1 MNRYRKTKSTVT
13 VLFLSYRKH
22 HSSVKSD
29 KLRSRATRQPF
40 DPSFLACFPLYNVAH
55 CVVLCRRS
63 FILCNEK
70 EPHPHF
76 LFLPHEEISAPIG
89 SSIALERYFMSKPI
103 LSLSAL
109 LVAAAALFSGPVQ
122 AADALSFS
130 AARQYYHEHADI
142 FKADASDVER
152 ARYAADSAK
161 WLSGPKIDFTAMQIE
176 GRKEINL
183 DVPVPGNLQNISLG
197 QLVSIKLPSSLNLGT
212 NYDLSGPR
220 AMLSVNWPLYTGGLI
235 TAQQN
240 LLEHKV
246 REASAAQSARL
257 ETNDADFAARYWGV
271 QLARSIE
278 KLRRAMLHD
287 EEEEVAR
294 ARRFEAKGMLSK
306 LERMS
311 VEVSRDAAK
320 RELVAAQTNTQV
332 SETALMRALRVEKLP
347 ALSSPLFI
355 LQGDLG
361 TLSQW
366 QSRARANSPVLMQID
381 AKKSQAEEGVRA
393 AQSALQ
399 PQIFAFGMKNLIKRD
414 LTIVEPDWMVGIGIK
429 FTLWDNR
436 DRLSN
441 IASSRA
447 QVDQATAARAEADN
461 TLAQTVETAF
471 LRTTQARE
479 EYTLTSSSLALATEN
494 LRLREAS
501 FAEGL
506 STALDLREAR
516 TQLVGA
522 EIAQRAAAYKFVV
535 SWAMLHAAAGVM
547 PDFESSLQRPDLV
560 NAQGKDVLPA
570 SFPTQRLPKKH

>member
-1 MNRYRKTKSTVT
+1 MNRYRKTKSTVP

-29 KLRSRATRQPF
+29 KLRSCAIRHYL
-40 DPSFLACFPLYNVAH
+40 DPPILAVFPLYNVAH
-55 CVVLCRRS
+55 CVVSCRSS

-76 LFLPHEEISAPIG
+76 LFLLHEEISAPIG
-89 SSIALERYFMSKPI
+89 PSIALERYFMSKPI

-122 AADALSFS
+122 AADTLSFS

-183 DVPVPGNLQNISLG
+183 DVPVPANVQALG
-197 QLVSIKLPSSLNLGT
+197 PALHLPIPSSLNLGT

-220 AMLSVNWPLYTGGLI
+220 AMLSINWPLYTGGLI